1 MATLADIL
9 SNTYFP
15 HVVRCPGDYA
25 KAIRVRHVGGQ
36 EYQAILECKSGHTI
50 AQDFSVPDTLPVCDA
65 VVASL
70 TAMLFRGTALID
82 AAIDAALKKHI
93 PGKPEVVH

>member
-1 MATLADIL
+1 MVTLTDVIFGR
-9 SNTYFP
+9 YVP
-15 HVVRCPGDYA
+15 HVLRCPGDYA

-50 AQDFSVPDTLPVCDA
+50 AEDFAVPDTLPVCDA
-65 VVASL
+65 VVAILSS
-70 TAMLFRGTALID
+70 MVFRGAALVD